1 MYILCIGLNHKTAP
15 VKVRERLAFEAEG
28 LVEGLDRLRALPGI
42 VEGMLL
48 STCNRVEVIAAAGSL
63 EAGASALRRFL
74 AERGGISEK
83 ELTDHLYVHEA
94 REAARHLFRV
104 ASGLDSMV
112 IGEAQILG
120 QVKEAYRRAADRGLT
135 GKILNRLLPR
145 AFKAAKRART
155 ETEVAEG
162 AVSVSYAAV
171 ELARKIFGDLSGQAV
186 LLIGAGEMG
195 ELAADHLSDAGARE
209 ITVTNR
215 TYERAVE
222 LAERFGGRAV
232 RYEKFV
238 DLLVKVDIAICSAA
252 APEIL
257 IRRDMV
263 SQVIKARR
271 QRPMFFIDIAVPR
284 NVDEAVNE
292 IDNVYLYDIDDLRS
306 VVETNM
312 ELRLREADKA
322 GRIIEEEVGGF
333 FSWFNT
339 LDTEPTIVA
348 LRRKADRIRVRE
360 LDRAGPGLSGLTDTQ
375 RALVDTV
382 TRSVV
387 NRLLHDPIRHLK
399 AMGRGAD
406 EVCDIETVQEIFN
419 LDDLD
424 EER

>member
-1 MYILCIGLNHKTAP
+1 
-15 VKVRERLAFEAEG
+15 
-28 LVEGLDRLRALPGI
+28 
-42 VEGMLL
+42 
-48 STCNRVEVIAAAGSL
+48 
-63 EAGASALRRFL
+63 
-74 AERGGISEK
+74 
-83 ELTDHLYVHEA
+83 
-94 REAARHLFRV
+94 
-104 ASGLDSMV
+104 
-112 IGEAQILG
+112 
-120 QVKEAYRRAADRGLT
+120 
-135 GKILNRLLPR
+135 
-145 AFKAAKRART
+145 
-155 ETEVAEG
+155 
-162 AVSVSYAAV
+162 
-171 ELARKIFGDLSGQAV
+171 
-186 LLIGAGEMG
+186 MG